1 MLVDGQLSI
10 HHTIY
15 KTSEYLAPDWLSP
28 KHPNLTCDN
37 GLLVVIEGEH
47 CSKYVR
53 QLHHEYNNGKITMI
67 LAVMKRTAGA
77 VDILGEQLKLDAGY
91 LYVGTETKE
100 ERNQNDSVM
109 QAHKMHAK

>member
-1 MLVDGQLSI
+1 
-10 HHTIY
+10 
-15 KTSEYLAPDWLSP
+15 
-28 KHPNLTCDN
+28 
-37 GLLVVIEGEH
+37 
-47 CSKYVR
+47 
-53 QLHHEYNNGKITMI
+53 MI